1 MGYDTKK
8 QKYLQMPVIL
18 KQLELIKRDAEFAD
32 VEESR
37 ALNKFGALIAILT
50 AGSLRGHEGL
60 YVDLSATRKYLGKG
74 KNGVLPANALKRGLL
89 LTEQEC
95 SNLPEV
101 CLCLIGKFKGET
113 GERHHSIVLANESS
127 SGLQTR
133 WWIEKLL
140 EVCEAEGR
148 TTGYA
153 FYYAQGRPPVVSD
166 YNALVRQYLEKIQ
179 EESPE
184 LFGPEEDLSRYGISR
199 TYRKSSETRARRAG
213 MKTEDVKVMNR
224 WGTIEKA
231 GCRRPRHA
239 MVDHYA
245 DARGLTSLTWKYSYA
260 L

>member
-1 MGYDTKK
+1 LLGAEDRMGYDTKK

-148 TTGYA
+148 TSGYA
-153 FYYAQGRPPVVSD
+153 FYDAQGRPPVVSD
-166 YNALVRQYLEKIQ
+166 YNALL
-179 EESPE
+179 
-184 LFGPEEDLSRYGISR
+184 
-199 TYRKSSETRARRAG
+199 
-213 MKTEDVKVMNR
+213 
-224 WGTIEKA
+224 
-231 GCRRPRHA
+231 GCKFR
-239 MVDHYA
+239 
-245 DARGLTSLTWKYSYA
+245 
-260 L
+260 